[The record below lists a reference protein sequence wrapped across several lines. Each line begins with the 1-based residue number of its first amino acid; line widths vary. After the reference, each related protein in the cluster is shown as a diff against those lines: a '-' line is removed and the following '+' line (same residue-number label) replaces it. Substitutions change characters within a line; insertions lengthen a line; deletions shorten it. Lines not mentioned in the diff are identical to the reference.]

1 MNGNETVIIALVIA
15 AEIEIE
21 RESVIGTGTEN
32 AKGTGIGIIGV
43 AVTILGLVH
52 ELDADDR
59 ALSPALE
66 IGTKIGLEM
75 NETDADD
82 RDLPPALEIGLEM
95 NETETENEIESEIVI
110 KNDIETETKNK
121 AGFGKE
127 TVTMSEE
134 DPGRAFRIP
143 LEDRLAPDG
152 VPPVL
157 LTSTAMCPQRA
168 IGADP
173 PEGGSDRQI
182 AQSEMIVEG
191 SWRLIGTYPVASGNA
206 KRLEMERKRRKTKK
220 GKIKAR
226 SFLIAKRMTAGY
238 GNLAPVKG
246 EAGVDRYS
254 SLSVQRDDLSRA
266 SPLYCILY
274 HVYYHTFWLSMIK
287 KNLMVITINS
297 NERLAILLSR
307 ERCFRSIKRLPTEG
321 AFSIT
326 LK

>member
-21 RESVIGTGTEN
+21 RESVIGIGTEN

-66 IGTKIGLEM
+66 IGTKIG
-75 NETDADD
+75 
-82 RDLPPALEIGLEM
+82 IEM

-127 TVTMSEE
+127 TVKMSEE

-173 PEGGSDRQI
+173 PEGVSDLQI

>member
-21 RESVIGTGTEN
+21 RESVIGIGTEN

-75 NETDADD
+75 NET
-82 RDLPPALEIGLEM
+82 
-95 NETETENEIESEIVI
+95 ETENEIESEIVI

-127 TVTMSEE
+127 TVKMSEE

-173 PEGGSDRQI
+173 PEGVSDLQI

-226 SFLIAKRMTAGY
+226 SFLIAKRMAAGY

>member
-21 RESVIGTGTEN
+21 RESVIGIGTEN

-75 NETDADD
+75 NET
-82 RDLPPALEIGLEM
+82 
-95 NETETENEIESEIVI
+95 ETENEIESEIVI

-127 TVTMSEE
+127 TVKMSEE

-173 PEGGSDRQI
+173 PEGVSDLQI

>member
-21 RESVIGTGTEN
+21 RESVIGIGTEN

-75 NETDADD
+75 NET
-82 RDLPPALEIGLEM
+82 
-95 NETETENEIESEIVI
+95 ETENEIESEIVI

-127 TVTMSEE
+127 TVKMSEE

-173 PEGGSDRQI
+173 PEGVSDLQI

-287 KNLMVITINS
+287 KT
-297 NERLAILLSR
+297 
-307 ERCFRSIKRLPTEG
+307 
-321 AFSIT
+321 
-326 LK
+326 